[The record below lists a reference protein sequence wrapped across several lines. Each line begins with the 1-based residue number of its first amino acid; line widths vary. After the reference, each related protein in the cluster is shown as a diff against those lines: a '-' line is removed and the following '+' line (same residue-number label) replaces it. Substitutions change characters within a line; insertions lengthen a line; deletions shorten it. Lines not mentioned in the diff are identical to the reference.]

1 MGEKHILEYKRQWD
15 DEWLKWL
22 CGFANADGGTL
33 YIGISDKQHII
44 GVDNSKKLMED
55 IPNKIVSKLGIYP
68 DVRLLEE
75 DGKEII
81 EIEVAPSQESV
92 LLDGVLYKRV
102 GATNQIVKGQAL
114 KDFYARKLN
123 ATWDS
128 RIIRGAT
135 LDDIDPEAIKYFL
148 LKGIDKG
155 RLPKESVDDSV
166 EKVLKN
172 LEVMTDDDELTLA
185 ALLLFGKNPQ
195 HYCLN
200 ARIKIGRFGHS
211 QAALMNQDLIDG
223 DLIRMADRVM
233 EALDAKYLIRPIHY
247 EGMQRIEPLEIPEDG
262 LREILYNL
270 EIHKDYNGPDS
281 LIRVFD
287 DRITFWNQGSLPAGI
302 TPESI
307 FRPHDSQ
314 PRNRLIANA
323 FYMAG
328 FVEAWGRGY
337 ELITEAFTKEGLEV
351 PTIEEEFGG
360 VRVIVKREIFY
371 GIQHGGRVD
380 PKTGRLIK
388 AGDTKNVTNDVTKK
402 LTERQRVILE
412 MLPFG
417 DIENVTKNERVTTAL
432 LAGRFGKDPRTIK
445 RDMKVLQDLGIV
457 THVGPSN
464 GGYWKRL
471 SGMKRICKSI
481 LTFLNDDSIP

>member
-1 MGEKHILEYKRQWD
+1 MGEKHIIEYKRQWD

-307 FRPHDSQ
+307 FQPHDSQ

-388 AGDTKNVTNDVTKK
+388 AGDTKDFIDYDTKK
-402 LTERQRVILE
+402 LTERQRLIYEL
-412 MLPFG
+412 LPFG
-417 DIENVTKNERVTTAL
+417 ITKDDTKNEPITTAR
-432 LAGRFGKDPRTIK
+432 LARQFGKSSSTIK
-445 RDMKVLQDLGIV
+445 RDMKALQDLGLV
-457 THVGPSN
+457 THIGPSN

-471 SGMKRICKSI
+471 K
-481 LTFLNDDSIP
+481 

>member
-1 MGEKHILEYKRQWD
+1 MGEKHIIEYKRQWD

-33 YIGISDKQHII
+33 YIGITDKQHIF
-44 GVDNSKKLMED
+44 GVENSKKLMED

-148 LKGIDKG
+148 RKGIDKG

-247 EGMQRIEPLEIPEDG
+247 EGMQRREPMELPEEG

-307 FRPHDSQ
+307 FQPHDSQ

-388 AGDTKNVTNDVTKK
+388 AGDTKDFIDYDTKK
-402 LTERQRVILE
+402 LTERQRLIYEL
-412 MLPFG
+412 LPFG
-417 DIENVTKNERVTTAL
+417 ITKDDTKNEPITTAR
-432 LAGRFGKDPRTIK
+432 LARQFGKSSSTIK
-445 RDMKVLQDLGIV
+445 RDMKALQDLGLV
-457 THVGPSN
+457 THIGPSN

-471 SGMKRICKSI
+471 K
-481 LTFLNDDSIP
+481 

>member
-1 MGEKHILEYKRQWD
+1 MGEKHIIEYKRQWD

-81 EIEVAPSQESV
+81 EIEVAPTQESV

-247 EGMQRIEPLEIPEDG
+247 EGMQRREPMELPEEG

-388 AGDTKNVTNDVTKK
+388 AGDTKDFIDYDTKK
-402 LTERQRVILE
+402 LTERQRLIYEL
-412 MLPFG
+412 LPFG
-417 DIENVTKNERVTTAL
+417 ITKDDTKNEPITTAR
-432 LAGRFGKDPRTIK
+432 LARQFGKSSSTIK
-445 RDMKVLQDLGIV
+445 RDMKALQDLGLV
-457 THVGPSN
+457 THIGPSN

-471 SGMKRICKSI
+471 K
-481 LTFLNDDSIP
+481 

>member
-1 MGEKHILEYKRQWD
+1 MGEKHIIEYKRQWD

-247 EGMQRIEPLEIPEDG
+247 EGMQRREPMELPEEG

-402 LTERQRVILE
+402 LTERQRLIYEL
-412 MLPFG
+412 LPFG
-417 DIENVTKNERVTTAL
+417 ITKDDTKNEPITTAR
-432 LAGRFGKDPRTIK
+432 LARQFGKSSSTIK
-445 RDMKVLQDLGIV
+445 RDMKALQDLGLV
-457 THVGPSN
+457 THIGPSN

-471 SGMKRICKSI
+471 K
-481 LTFLNDDSIP
+481 

>member
-337 ELITEAFTKEGLEV
+337 ELITETFTKEGLEV

-388 AGDTKNVTNDVTKK
+388 AGDTKDFIDYDTKK
-402 LTERQRVILE
+402 LTERQRLIYEL
-412 MLPFG
+412 LPFG
-417 DIENVTKNERVTTAL
+417 ITKDDTKNEPITTAR
-432 LAGRFGKDPRTIK
+432 LARQFGKSSSTIK
-445 RDMKVLQDLGIV
+445 RDMKALQDLGLV
-457 THVGPSN
+457 THIGPSN

-471 SGMKRICKSI
+471 K
-481 LTFLNDDSIP
+481 

>member
-1 MGEKHILEYKRQWD
+1 MGEKHIIEYKRQWD

-471 SGMKRICKSI
+471 K
-481 LTFLNDDSIP
+481 

>member
-1 MGEKHILEYKRQWD
+1 MGEKHIIEYKRQWD

-114 KDFYARKLN
+114 KDFYASKLN

-247 EGMQRIEPLEIPEDG
+247 EGMQRREPMELPEEG

-388 AGDTKNVTNDVTKK
+388 AGDTKDFIDYDTKK
-402 LTERQRVILE
+402 LTERQRLIYEL
-412 MLPFG
+412 LPFG
-417 DIENVTKNERVTTAL
+417 ITKDDTKKEPITTAR
-432 LAGRFGKDPRTIK
+432 LARQFGKSSSTIK
-445 RDMKVLQDLGIV
+445 RDMKALQDLGLV
-457 THVGPSN
+457 THIGPSN

-471 SGMKRICKSI
+471 K
-481 LTFLNDDSIP
+481 

>member
-1 MGEKHILEYKRQWD
+1 MGEKHIIEYKRQWD

-128 RIIRGAT
+128 RVIRGAT
-135 LDDIDPEAIKYFL
+135 VDDIDPEAIKYFL
-148 LKGIDKG
+148 RKGIDKG

-247 EGMQRIEPLEIPEDG
+247 EGMQRREPMELPEEG

-471 SGMKRICKSI
+471 K
-481 LTFLNDDSIP
+481 

>member
-1 MGEKHILEYKRQWD
+1 MGEKHIIEYKRQWD

-102 GATNQIVKGQAL
+102 GATNQIVKEQAL

-247 EGMQRIEPLEIPEDG
+247 EGMQRREPMELPEEG

-307 FRPHDSQ
+307 FQPHDSQ

-417 DIENVTKNERVTTAL
+417 DIENVTKNERVTTVL

-445 RDMKVLQDLGIV
+445 RDMKVLQDLGMV
-457 THVGPSN
+457 THIGPSN

-471 SGMKRICKSI
+471 K
-481 LTFLNDDSIP
+481 

>member
-1 MGEKHILEYKRQWD
+1 MGEKHIIEYKRQWD

-33 YIGISDKQHII
+33 YIGITDKQHIF
-44 GVDNSKKLMED
+44 GVENSKKLMED

-128 RIIRGAT
+128 RVIRGAT
-135 LDDIDPEAIKYFL
+135 VDDIDPEAIKYFL
-148 LKGIDKG
+148 RKGIDKG

-247 EGMQRIEPLEIPEDG
+247 EGMQRREPMELPEEG

-388 AGDTKNVTNDVTKK
+388 AGDTKNVTNDVTQK

-471 SGMKRICKSI
+471 K
-481 LTFLNDDSIP
+481 

>member
-1 MGEKHILEYKRQWD
+1 MGEKHIIEYKRQWD

-247 EGMQRIEPLEIPEDG
+247 EGMQRREPMELPEEG

-307 FRPHDSQ
+307 FQPHDSH

-388 AGDTKNVTNDVTKK
+388 AGDTKDFIDYDTKK
-402 LTERQRVILE
+402 LTDRQRLIYEL
-412 MLPFG
+412 LPFG
-417 DIENVTKNERVTTAL
+417 ITKDDTKNEPITTAR
-432 LAGRFGKDPRTIK
+432 LARQFGKSSSTIK
-445 RDMKVLQDLGIV
+445 RDMKALQDLGLV
-457 THVGPSN
+457 THIGPSN

-471 SGMKRICKSI
+471 K
-481 LTFLNDDSIP
+481 

>member
-1 MGEKHILEYKRQWD
+1 MGEKHIIEYKRQWD

-247 EGMQRIEPLEIPEDG
+247 EGMQRREPMELPEEG

-371 GIQHGGRVD
+371 GIQHGGRID

-388 AGDTKNVTNDVTKK
+388 AGDTKDFIDYDTKK
-402 LTERQRVILE
+402 LTERQRLIYEL
-412 MLPFG
+412 LPFG
-417 DIENVTKNERVTTAL
+417 ITKDDTKNEPITTAR
-432 LAGRFGKDPRTIK
+432 LARQFGKSSSTIK
-445 RDMKVLQDLGIV
+445 RDMKALQDLGLV
-457 THVGPSN
+457 THIGPSN

-471 SGMKRICKSI
+471 K
-481 LTFLNDDSIP
+481 

>member
-1 MGEKHILEYKRQWD
+1 MGEKHIIEYKRQWD

-148 LKGIDKG
+148 RKGIDKG

-247 EGMQRIEPLEIPEDG
+247 EGMQRREPLELPEDG

-402 LTERQRVILE
+402 LTERQRLIYEL
-412 MLPFG
+412 LPFG
-417 DIENVTKNERVTTAL
+417 ITKDDTKNEPITTAR
-432 LAGRFGKDPRTIK
+432 LARQFGKSSSTIK
-445 RDMKVLQDLGIV
+445 RDMKALQDLGLV
-457 THVGPSN
+457 THIGPSN

-471 SGMKRICKSI
+471 K
-481 LTFLNDDSIP
+481 

>member
-1 MGEKHILEYKRQWD
+1 MGEKHIIEYKRQWD

-247 EGMQRIEPLEIPEDG
+247 EGMQRREPMELPEEG

-402 LTERQRVILE
+402 LTERQRLIYEL
-412 MLPFG
+412 LPFG
-417 DIENVTKNERVTTAL
+417 ITKDDTKNEPITTAR
-432 LAGRFGKDPRTIK
+432 LARQFGKSSSTIK

-457 THVGPSN
+457 THIGPSN

-471 SGMKRICKSI
+471 K
-481 LTFLNDDSIP
+481 

>member
-1 MGEKHILEYKRQWD
+1 
-15 DEWLKWL
+15 
-22 CGFANADGGTL
+22 
-33 YIGISDKQHII
+33 
-44 GVDNSKKLMED
+44 
-55 IPNKIVSKLGIYP
+55 
-68 DVRLLEE
+68 
-75 DGKEII
+75 
-81 EIEVAPSQESV
+81 
-92 LLDGVLYKRV
+92 
-102 GATNQIVKGQAL
+102 
-114 KDFYARKLN
+114 
-123 ATWDS
+123 
-128 RIIRGAT
+128 
-135 LDDIDPEAIKYFL
+135 
-148 LKGIDKG
+148 
-155 RLPKESVDDSV
+155 
-166 EKVLKN
+166 
-172 LEVMTDDDELTLA
+172 MTDDGELTLA

-247 EGMQRIEPLEIPEDG
+247 EGMQRREPMELPEEG

-371 GIQHGGRVD
+371 GIQQGGRVD

-457 THVGPSN
+457 T
-464 GGYWKRL
+464 
-471 SGMKRICKSI
+471 
-481 LTFLNDDSIP
+481 

>member
-1 MGEKHILEYKRQWD
+1 MGEKHIIEYKRQWD

-128 RIIRGAT
+128 RVIRGAT
-135 LDDIDPEAIKYFL
+135 VDDIDPEAIKYFL
-148 LKGIDKG
+148 RKGIDKG
-155 RLPKESVDDSV
+155 RLPKESVDDPV
-166 EKVLKN
+166 VKVLKN

-200 ARIKIGRFGHS
+200 ARIKIGRFGRS
-211 QAALMNQDLIDG
+211 QVALMNQDLIGG

-337 ELITEAFTKEGLEV
+337 ELITETFTKEGLEV

-371 GIQHGGRVD
+371 GIQQGGRID

-471 SGMKRICKSI
+471 K
-481 LTFLNDDSIP
+481 

>member
-1 MGEKHILEYKRQWD
+1 MGEKHIIEYKRQWD

-200 ARIKIGRFGHS
+200 ARIKIGRFGRS
-211 QAALMNQDLIDG
+211 QVALMNQDLIGG

-247 EGMQRIEPLEIPEDG
+247 EGMQRREPMELPEEG

-307 FRPHDSQ
+307 FRSHDSQ

-388 AGDTKNVTNDVTKK
+388 AGDTKDFIDYDTKK
-402 LTERQRVILE
+402 LTERQRLIYEL
-412 MLPFG
+412 LPFG
-417 DIENVTKNERVTTAL
+417 ITKDDTKNEPITTAR
-432 LAGRFGKDPRTIK
+432 LARQFGKSSSTIK
-445 RDMKVLQDLGIV
+445 RDMKALQDLGLV
-457 THVGPSN
+457 THIGPSN

-471 SGMKRICKSI
+471 K
-481 LTFLNDDSIP
+481 

>member
-1 MGEKHILEYKRQWD
+1 MGEKHIIEYKRQWD

-185 ALLLFGKNPQ
+185 ALLLFGKDPQ

-247 EGMQRIEPLEIPEDG
+247 EGMQRREPMELPEEG

-307 FRPHDSQ
+307 FQPHDSH

-351 PTIEEEFGG
+351 PTIEEEFGD

-388 AGDTKNVTNDVTKK
+388 AGDTKDFIDYGTKK
-402 LTERQRVILE
+402 LTERQRLIYEL
-412 MLPFG
+412 LPFG
-417 DIENVTKNERVTTAL
+417 ITKDDTKNEPITTAR
-432 LAGRFGKDPRTIK
+432 LARQFGKSSSTIK
-445 RDMKVLQDLGIV
+445 RDMKALQDLGLV
-457 THVGPSN
+457 THIGPSN

-471 SGMKRICKSI
+471 K
-481 LTFLNDDSIP
+481 

>member
-1 MGEKHILEYKRQWD
+1 MGEKHIIEYKRQWD

-247 EGMQRIEPLEIPEDG
+247 EGMQRREPMELPEEG

-307 FRPHDSQ
+307 FQPHDSQ

-388 AGDTKNVTNDVTKK
+388 AGDTNNVTNDVTKK

-417 DIENVTKNERVTTAL
+417 DIEDVTKNERVTTAL

-445 RDMKVLQDLGIV
+445 RDMKVLQDLGMV

-471 SGMKRICKSI
+471 K
-481 LTFLNDDSIP
+481 

>member
-1 MGEKHILEYKRQWD
+1 MGEKHIIEYKRQWD

-33 YIGISDKQHII
+33 YIGISDKQHIV

-128 RIIRGAT
+128 RVIRGAT
-135 LDDIDPEAIKYFL
+135 VDDIDPEAIKYFL
-148 LKGIDKG
+148 RKGIDKG

-247 EGMQRIEPLEIPEDG
+247 EGMQRREPMELPEEG

-307 FRPHDSQ
+307 FQPHDSQ

-417 DIENVTKNERVTTAL
+417 DIENVIKNERVTTAL

-445 RDMKVLQDLGIV
+445 RDMKVLQDFGIV

-471 SGMKRICKSI
+471 K
-481 LTFLNDDSIP
+481 

>member
-1 MGEKHILEYKRQWD
+1 MGEKHIIEYKRQWD

-128 RIIRGAT
+128 RVIRGAT

-148 LKGIDKG
+148 RKGIDKG

-172 LEVMTDDDELTLA
+172 LEVMTDDDDLTLA

-247 EGMQRIEPLEIPEDG
+247 EGMQRREPMELPEEG

-388 AGDTKNVTNDVTKK
+388 AGDTKDVIDYDTKK
-402 LTERQRVILE
+402 LTERQRLIYEL
-412 MLPFG
+412 LPFG
-417 DIENVTKNERVTTAL
+417 ITKDDTKNEPITTAR
-432 LAGRFGKDPRTIK
+432 LARQFGKSSSTIK
-445 RDMKVLQDLGIV
+445 RDMKALQDLGLV
-457 THVGPSN
+457 THIGPSN

-471 SGMKRICKSI
+471 K
-481 LTFLNDDSIP
+481 

>member
-33 YIGISDKQHII
+33 YIGISDKQHIV

-247 EGMQRIEPLEIPEDG
+247 EGMQRREPMELPEEG

-471 SGMKRICKSI
+471 K
-481 LTFLNDDSIP
+481 

>member
-1 MGEKHILEYKRQWD
+1 MGEKHIIEYKRQWD

-81 EIEVAPSQESV
+81 EIEVAPAQESV

-102 GATNQIVKGQAL
+102 RATNQIVKGQAL
-114 KDFYARKLN
+114 KDFYASKLN
-123 ATWDS
+123 VTWDS

-307 FRPHDSQ
+307 FQPHDSHP
-314 PRNRLIANA
+314 PR
-323 FYMAG
+323 G
-328 FVEAWGRGY
+328 PGR
-337 ELITEAFTKEGLEV
+337 A
-351 PTIEEEFGG
+351 
-360 VRVIVKREIFY
+360 RHKR
-371 GIQHGGRVD
+371 R
-380 PKTGRLIK
+380 R
-388 AGDTKNVTNDVTKK
+388 
-402 LTERQRVILE
+402 RQ
-412 MLPFG
+412 G
-417 DIENVTKNERVTTAL
+417 
-432 LAGRFGKDPRTIK
+432 
-445 RDMKVLQDLGIV
+445 
-457 THVGPSN
+457 
-464 GGYWKRL
+464 
-471 SGMKRICKSI
+471 
-481 LTFLNDDSIP
+481 

>member
-1 MGEKHILEYKRQWD
+1 MGEKHIIEYKRQWD

-247 EGMQRIEPLEIPEDG
+247 EGMQRREPMELPEEG

-388 AGDTKNVTNDVTKK
+388 AGDTKDFIDYDTKK
-402 LTERQRVILE
+402 LTERQRLIYEL
-412 MLPFG
+412 LPFG
-417 DIENVTKNERVTTAL
+417 ITKDDTKNEPITTAR
-432 LAGRFGKDPRTIK
+432 LARQFGKSSSTIK
-445 RDMKVLQDLGIV
+445 RDMKALQDLGLV
-457 THVGPSN
+457 THIGPSN

-471 SGMKRICKSI
+471 K
-481 LTFLNDDSIP
+481 

>member
-1 MGEKHILEYKRQWD
+1 MGEKHIIEYKRQWD

-247 EGMQRIEPLEIPEDG
+247 EGMQRREPMELPEEG

-307 FRPHDSQ
+307 FQPHDSQ

-457 THVGPSN
+457 THVGPTN
-464 GGYWKRL
+464 GDYWKRL
-471 SGMKRICKSI
+471 K
-481 LTFLNDDSIP
+481 

>member
-1 MGEKHILEYKRQWD
+1 MGEKHIIEYKRQWD

-128 RIIRGAT
+128 RVIRGAT
-135 LDDIDPEAIKYFL
+135 VDDIDPEAIKYFL
-148 LKGIDKG
+148 RKGIDKG

-247 EGMQRIEPLEIPEDG
+247 EGMQRREPMELPEEG

-307 FRPHDSQ
+307 FQPHDSQ

-371 GIQHGGRVD
+371 GIQQGGRID

-388 AGDTKNVTNDVTKK
+388 AGDTKDFIDYDTKK
-402 LTERQRVILE
+402 LTERQRLIYEL
-412 MLPFG
+412 LPFG
-417 DIENVTKNERVTTAL
+417 ITKDDTKNEPITTAR
-432 LAGRFGKDPRTIK
+432 LARQFGKSSSTIK
-445 RDMKVLQDLGIV
+445 RDMKALQDLGLV
-457 THVGPSN
+457 THIGPSN

-471 SGMKRICKSI
+471 K
-481 LTFLNDDSIP
+481 

>member
-1 MGEKHILEYKRQWD
+1 MGEKHIIEYKRQWD

-33 YIGISDKQHII
+33 YIGISDKQHIV

-128 RIIRGAT
+128 RVIRGAT
-135 LDDIDPEAIKYFL
+135 VDDIDPEAIKYFL

-247 EGMQRIEPLEIPEDG
+247 EGMQRREPMELPEEG

-307 FRPHDSQ
+307 FQPHDSQ

-417 DIENVTKNERVTTAL
+417 DIENVIKNERVTTAL

-471 SGMKRICKSI
+471 K
-481 LTFLNDDSIP
+481 

>member
-1 MGEKHILEYKRQWD
+1 MGEKHIIEYKRQWD

-81 EIEVAPSQESV
+81 EIKVAPSQESV

-114 KDFYARKLN
+114 KDFYASKLN

-148 LKGIDKG
+148 LKGMDKG

-247 EGMQRIEPLEIPEDG
+247 EGMQRREPMELPEEG

-337 ELITEAFTKEGLEV
+337 ELIKEAFTKEGLEV

-371 GIQHGGRVD
+371 GIQHGGRID

-388 AGDTKNVTNDVTKK
+388 AGDTKDFIDYDTKK
-402 LTERQRVILE
+402 LTERQRLIYEL
-412 MLPFG
+412 LPFG
-417 DIENVTKNERVTTAL
+417 ITKDDTKNEPITTAR
-432 LAGRFGKDPRTIK
+432 LARQFGKSSSTIK
-445 RDMKVLQDLGIV
+445 RDMKALQDLGLV
-457 THVGPSN
+457 THIGPSN

-471 SGMKRICKSI
+471 K
-481 LTFLNDDSIP
+481 